1 MSDLSR
7 PADALLGQTID
18 GRYRVEVQVG
28 EGGQGVV
35 YRGVQI
41 NVDRAVA
48 IKVLRLGASQDADV
62 VRRFESEARIISALR
77 HPNTLKLI
85 DFGRLADGRLFLVTE
100 FLHGRSLADVLAAG
114 PIAPARALNLMAQ
127 VCGALDEAHREG
139 IIHRD
144 LKPANIFVE
153 QVGSEEV
160 GKVLDFGV
168 AKLATQTI
176 ETAQGM
182 ILGTPLYM
190 SPEQARGE
198 RVDART
204 DLYSLGVVLFQAL
217 GGAPPF
223 EGENAYSVLNK
234 HVHAAPPSLADVNPS
249 LLAPAQVEQLVKR
262 LLSKEA
268 DDRPP
273 TAAAARTL
281 LLGAL
286 RHLQPH
292 GAGGAVS
299 DGGAR
304 TMVGSASE
312 GGLSPVDAA
321 PRGGRAGKVA
331 AIAGG
336 VAFVIGVGAFL
347 ALREPSPAAVQPP
360 ASVADAGGAVPTA
373 PAVVDAAPPAV
384 DAAVAADAARPVV
397 DAAVADAAPPA
408 DAGAKATFDQLV
420 EGERWAEAV
429 ALLAATPALAEAVPE
444 AARDKVQRGFADA
457 ELKQALALVDSDR
470 PAAEAIAARL
480 EALPYAEAQ
489 AAALKKAL
497 EPPKK
502 KGGKR
507 TRKRNPAK
515 RDRANRANAANEPN
529 VNPANVNP
537 ADRGEGAKSFDALL
551 QEGISKMGSDNA
563 GSVRAFLAASR
574 LKPGAFQ
581 PHQRLCRIYQAMGNR
596 AAALRH
602 CQAWLKTEPRTNFH
616 PMIQRQI
623 DGLK

>member
-360 ASVADAGGAVPTA
+360 TSVADAGGAVPTA

-502 KGGKR
+502 KGGTR

-515 RDRANRANAANEPN
+515 RDRVNQANAANEPN